1 MVMPEEEAVIPV
13 EAIYCHAAASKP
25 GAETTKVAATTEP
38 ATRYGWRCND
48 DCRSEQGRADTT
60 EHIAFHHS
68 DPPTIDVG
76 CWPPPPRA
84 KITTATNAG

>member
-1 MVMPEEEAVIPV
+1 M
-13 EAIYCHAAASKP
+13 
-25 GAETTKVAATTEP
+25 
-38 ATRYGWRCND
+38 RYGWRCND

-84 KITTATNAG
+84 KITTATNAGKDSDKQTIQNIQMTNTTVSDKKVSI